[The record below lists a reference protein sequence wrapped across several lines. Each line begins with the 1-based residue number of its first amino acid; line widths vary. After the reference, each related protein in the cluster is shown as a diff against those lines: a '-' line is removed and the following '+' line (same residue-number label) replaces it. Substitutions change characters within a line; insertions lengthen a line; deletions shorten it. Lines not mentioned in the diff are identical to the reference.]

1 MQRKTPSGEKPRETA
16 LLTLGE
22 ELNFAEAAELLG
34 VAEGTIA
41 WRMSEIRRRLKT
53 LASNDNGLGKEA
65 LA

>member
-1 MQRKTPSGEKPRETA
+1 MRETA